1 MALLDLTLYSGTSKE
16 KGGATGDQVATDD
29 TFNSYGNQEAD
40 ILSPDKDLVGQ
51 RRVTC
56 VRLPSQRDSNSGL
69 MPKPSARLRP
79 VRSGQLLRGGTQA
92 GLGLLTK
99 LGMLCLIFQE
109 SLILGVES
117 FQLFLY

>member
-1 MALLDLTLYSGTSKE
+1 M
-16 KGGATGDQVATDD
+16 GDQVAIDD
-29 TFNSYGNQEAD
+29 IFNSDGNQEAD
-40 ILSPDKDLVGQ
+40 ILSPDKDLVVQ

-56 VRLPSQRDSNSGL
+56 VRLPSQQDSNSSL

-79 VRSGQLLRGGTQA
+79 VRSGRLLRGGTQA
-92 GLGLLTK
+92 WLGLLTK
-99 LGMLCLIFQE
+99 QTIGMLCLIFQE